1 MSLQATCATLVE
13 LNNEGMVTSEQ
24 IIAIEL
30 VQRGDILKVILS
42 RIPSLIAFFSNG
54 IIYSVNVNHSLKS
67 IINIIF

>member
-30 VQRGDILKVILS
+30 VQRGDILKVTLS